1 MKNLSPLH
9 IKKVQQYFRELTM
22 KVQIPRPGSDRVL
35 VACLVST
42 TDTFKY
48 VLCETDI
55 DLLLLETR
63 FLNPEDTDVKI
74 IRWYTGEFSGTY

>member
-1 MKNLSPLH
+1 MKDLSPLH
-9 IKKVQQYFRELTM
+9 IKEVQSFRELTM
-22 KVQIPRPGSDRVL
+22 KVQIPRRGSDRVL
-35 VACLVST
+35 VACLIST

-63 FLNPEDTDVKI
+63 FLNPEDAGVRI
-74 IRWYTGEFSGTY
+74 IRWYTGKFSENN